1 MKYSA
6 LLDTL
11 QNLIDFRPKQKD
23 LANILD
29 VSVGV
34 IGNRASR
41 DSNFSLDEIIKIENF
56 YGIVGLL
63 TGSRVPN
70 DNNYVN
76 LDYYPDVFASCGAG
90 CVVFEEN
97 TEKISVTKDLINNY
111 APANKYSVIVAR
123 GRSNEPTIC
132 DNDKLIVEHIENNSI
147 IDNLLYVFSYEGQ
160 IYVKR
165 LIKNIDEIVIVSD
178 NPDKDTYRTQY
189 VTKERMNEVKVIGKI
204 VGLIREKV

>member
-1 MKYSA
+1 MRYSE
-6 LLDTL
+6 LLNTL
-11 QNLIDFRPKQKD
+11 QNLIQFKPTQGDIAK
-23 LANILD
+23 ILG
-29 VSVGV
+29 VGTSA
-34 IGNRASR
+34 ITNRKTR
-41 DSNFSLDEIIKIENF
+41 DSEFTFEELRKIEDAYAILGGLTQNL
-56 YGIVGLL
+56 IV
-63 TGSRVPN
+63 N
-70 DNNYVN
+70 DSCVD
-76 LDYYPDVFASCGAG
+76 LDYYPDVFASCGSG

-111 APANKYSVIVAR
+111 LPANKYSVIVAR
-123 GRSNEPTIC
+123 GRSNEPTIY